1 MSSAR
6 TKLITGNTITRPA
19 DTTAYA
25 DLDLVANSVT
35 AGSVTPFTFSA
46 VARAVGYR
54 SRILRA
60 GLLVSQA
67 LLANGTFRLH
77 LFTSLPTVTNGDNAA
92 LNLATNLSTYI
103 GYQEIVL
110 SAIGTGLGAM
120 GWGTASLGNTS
131 GQMDFQ
137 SVASAALF
145 GLLEAKAAYVPTSA
159 MTLTPYLSVDQY

>member
-25 DLDLVANSVT
+25 SGDLVANSTT

-54 SRILRA
+54 SRILRT

-67 LLANGTFRLH
+67 LLTNGTFRMH
-77 LFTSLPTVTNGDNAA
+77 YFSSLPTVTNGDNGA
-92 LNLATNLSTYI
+92 LDVATNLSTYL
-103 GYQEIVL
+103 GYHEIIL
-110 SAIGTGLGAM
+110 SALGTGQGAH
-120 GWGTASLGNTS
+120 GWGTGILGNTS
-131 GQMDFQ
+131 GQLDFQ
-137 SVASAALF
+137 SVASAAVF
-145 GLLEAKAAYVPTSA
+145 GLLEARAAYIPTSA
-159 MTLTPYLSVDQY
+159 MTIIPYASVDQY